1 MDNFIT
7 YLLQSSLC
15 LTVFLLFYLLLLKKE
30 TFYLGNRMYLIVTAG
45 FSVFV
50 PLFKILLPASG
61 YTAEITYLMA
71 PVFITNKSQINTSV
85 INWYQLPEII
95 YFVIMS
101 VLFLIFIFK
110 LIQIFLLIKKNE
122 SIVLKGQKLI
132 VLEKGSTPFSFLNT
146 IFLTKEQI
154 SDPSVDSI
162 IEHEKKHI
170 HQFHSMD
177 MILFEIIKIIQWFN
191 PFAWIFKKEIEAQH
205 EFSAD
210 FGLMSDG
217 ININDYKSIL
227 LAYSF
232 GAGGSTITNNFN
244 SLLKRRLE
252 MLSKQK
258 SNAFGKVKL
267 FFSLPLMVL
276 LIMLIGFVNGC
287 NKNEKISTNPH
298 VSTTVQK
305 DEKGS
310 TVSTPIHMDEN
321 NSPFS
326 TTIQKK
332 KDISLVSTTVQKNK
346 DVSISTTNG
355 QKGDNEK
362 IFTYINQ
369 MPSFPGGDEGLY
381 DFISKNIVYPEV
393 AKRAGVEGKI
403 YVQFVVDK
411 DGSVTDVKTQKGIGA
426 GCDEEAE
433 RVVKM
438 MPKWIPGKNNGEL
451 VKIRIS
457 IPIMFSLENEHII
470 KVK

>member
-30 TFYLGNRMYLIVTAG
+30 TFYLGNRMYLIVTAC
-45 FSVFV
+45 FSVLV
-50 PLFKILLPASG
+50 PLFKILLPSTG
-61 YTAEITYLMA
+61 YTEEITYLMA
-71 PVFITNKSQINTSV
+71 PVFITNKSQVHSSV
-85 INWYQLPEII
+85 INWFQLSEIL
-95 YFVIMS
+95 YFVVMS
-101 VLFLIFIFK
+101 VLLLNFIFK

-122 SIVLKGQKLI
+122 SLELKGQKI
-132 VLEKGSTPFSFLNT
+132 VVLEKGSTPFSFLNT

-154 SDPSVDSI
+154 SDLSVDSI

-177 MILFEIIKIIQWFN
+177 MILFEIIKIMQWFN

-210 FGLMSDG
+210 SGLLSDG
-217 ININDYKSIL
+217 ININEYKSVL

-232 GAGGSTITNNFN
+232 GAGGGTITNNFN

-258 SNAFGKVKL
+258 SHLLGKVKL
-267 FFSLPLMVL
+267 FFTLPLMAL
-276 LIMLIGFVNGC
+276 LIVFISSVNGC
-287 NKNEKISTNPH
+287 NEKEKNSANPP

-310 TVSTPIHMDEN
+310 TVSTPVQKDEKS
-321 NSPFS
+321 SPVS
-326 TTIQKK
+326 KAIQKK
-332 KDISLVSTTVQKNK
+332 KDGLSVSNSGLKNK
-346 DVSISTTNG
+346 IVSSVSTNG
-355 QKGDNEK
+355 QKDDNSK
-362 IFTYINQ
+362 IFTYADQ
-369 MPSFPGGDEGLY
+369 MPVYPGGDKALY
-381 DFISKNIVYPEV
+381 NFIGKNIVYPEV
-393 AKRAGVEGKI
+393 AKKAGVTGKI
-403 YVQFVVDK
+403 YVQFVIDK

-426 GCDEEAE
+426 GCDEEAV
-433 RVVKM
+433 RVIKM

-451 VKIRIS
+451 VKTRIS
-457 IPIMFSLENEHII
+457 MPIVFALQ
-470 KVK
+470 